1 MKIRWSRKMSVRLIM
16 RRFEEMFIIDGMDN
30 DDEEVSNM
38 KDQLVLNAT
47 LT

>member
-1 MKIRWSRKMSVRLIM
+1 M